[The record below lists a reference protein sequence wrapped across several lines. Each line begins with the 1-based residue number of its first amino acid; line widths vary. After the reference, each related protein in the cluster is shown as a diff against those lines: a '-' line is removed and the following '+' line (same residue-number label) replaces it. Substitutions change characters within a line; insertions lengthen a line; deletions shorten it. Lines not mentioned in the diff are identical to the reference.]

1 MSQIQ
6 IRPATPDDVPL
17 ILTFLRELAT
27 YEKLAHEVVATET
40 DMHAALFGERPVIE
54 TVIASLDGE
63 PVGYALFFPTFSTF
77 LGKPGLYL
85 EDLYVRPAARGFGVG
100 RKLLEHL
107 ARITVERGWG
117 RLEWSV
123 LDWNEPSIAFYKK
136 MGARPMDEW
145 TVFRLTGRRRFN
157 GWRRKYALVDPPA
170 ANDHISVIEHDS
182 LSRRNCHDR
191 DFEFHRR
198 AVVVERRHSA
208 GGGLMAVANLR
219 GYA

>member
-1 MSQIQ
+1 MAEIR

-17 ILTFLRELAT
+17 IITFIHELAT
-27 YEKLAHEVVATET
+27 YEKLAHEVVASEA
-40 DMHAALFGERPVIE
+40 DMHAALFGEPPVVE

-100 RKLLEHL
+100 RKLLAHL

-117 RLEWSV
+117 RFEWAV

-136 MGARPMDEW
+136 MGATAMHDW
-145 TVFRLTGRRRFN
+145 TVFRITGEELKRLAR
-157 GWRRKYALVDPPA
+157 
-170 ANDHISVIEHDS
+170 SS
-182 LSRRNCHDR
+182 
-191 DFEFHRR
+191 
-198 AVVVERRHSA
+198 
-208 GGGLMAVANLR
+208 
-219 GYA
+219 